1 MANFAFPSATKH
13 PSIVTRPDCDFVNGQ
28 LRERTFGEYD
38 HGRVQ
43 IALGALLFA
52 KQREWRIRV
61 ATEVRLQV
69 REDRSRVTDICV
81 HSADAPIEQIVHH
94 PPILCIEVLSP
105 DDRIADIRDR
115 TSDYAEMGVARTW
128 LVDFLNRSV
137 IVCAAKTT
145 VEHTAGVLHVLGT
158 PIRLSV
164 PEIFYV
170 LDDNEDEAVE
180 TGS

>member
-1 MANFAFPSATKH
+1 LANFAFPPVSKYPSSA
-13 PSIVTRPDCDFVNGQ
+13 TRPDCDFVNGQ

-69 REDRSRVTDICV
+69 KEDRFRVTDICV
-81 HSADAPIEQIVHH
+81 HMADAPIEQIVRH
-94 PPILCIEVLSP
+94 PPLLCIEVLSP
-105 DDRIADIRDR
+105 DDRITDIRDR
-115 TSDYAEMGVARTW
+115 INDYAEMGVARTW

-137 IVCAAKTT
+137 IVCASKTT
-145 VEHTAGVLHVLGT
+145 VEHTGGVLQVLGT
-158 PIRLSV
+158 SIRLSV
-164 PEIFYV
+164 PEIFHV
-170 LDDNEDEAVE
+170 LDDREA
-180 TGS
+180 GAGKPQS

>member
-1 MANFAFPSATKH
+1 LANFAFPPATKH

-43 IALGALLFA
+43 IALGAMLFA

-69 REDRSRVTDICV
+69 GENRSRVTDICV
-81 HSADAPIEQIVHH
+81 HAADAPIEQIVRH

-115 TSDYAEMGVARTW
+115 ISDYAEMGVARTW
-128 LVDFLNRSV
+128 LIDFLSRSV
-137 IVCAAKTT
+137 IVCASKTT
-145 VEHTAGVLHVLGT
+145 VEHSGGVLQVLGT
-158 PIRLSV
+158 SIRLSV
-164 PEIFYV
+164 PEIFHV
-170 LDDNEDEAVE
+170 LDEGEDEDVK